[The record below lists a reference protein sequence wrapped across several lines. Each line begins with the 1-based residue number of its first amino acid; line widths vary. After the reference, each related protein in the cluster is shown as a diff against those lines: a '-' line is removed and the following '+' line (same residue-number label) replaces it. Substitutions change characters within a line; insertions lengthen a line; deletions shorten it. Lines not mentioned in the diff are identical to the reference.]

1 MIRVRNLRHHYG
13 VRPILKEVNL
23 EVGQGELMALVGP
36 NGMGKSTLLAVMAGI
51 LAPVEGEVIVDG
63 MVRRGTP
70 EDELAIRRKLVY
82 LPNEAWLPG
91 AMTGREF
98 ILRVGRL
105 YDVDHHRLFDHAD
118 RLLKLFNLNGDH
130 PINSYSTGQRKKIAL
145 SSALIT
151 EAPYL
156 LLDEPF
162 SGGLDPA
169 GILAL
174 KRVLRRLA
182 DREDVTVVMA
192 TPVPTLIEELAD
204 RVAIIR
210 DGEIAECGTLD
221 ELRESAGM
229 TGDAADILERLMHP
243 ETVQMIDDYFVK
255 DV

>member
-1 MIRVRNLRHHYG
+1 MIQVRNVRHHYG
-13 VRPILKEVNL
+13 VRPILRNVNL
-23 EVGQGELMALVGP
+23 EVVQGELMALVGP
-36 NGMGKSTLLAVMAGI
+36 NGMGKSTLLSVMAGI

-63 MVRRGTP
+63 SVRRSTP
-70 EDELAIRRKLVY
+70 ENELAIRRKCVY

-91 AMTGREF
+91 GFTGRDF
-98 ILRVGRL
+98 IQRVGRL
-105 YDVDHHRLFDHAD
+105 YGVEHDRLFDHAD
-118 RLLKLFNLNGDH
+118 RLLKLFNLKGDH

-182 DREDVTVVMA
+182 DRDDVTVVMA

-221 ELRESAGM
+221 ELRVRAEM
-229 TGDAADILERLMHP
+229 TGDAEDVLERLMHP

-255 DV
+255 DQ